1 MERKLTTPFVVAA
14 LAVAFVAV
22 SAWVWFS
29 RGRNARAIRTKFKI
43 GGLLLTLTTAVTTQ
57 SCKHFVTCY
66 DPEPQ
71 PYYYLA
77 NKCDSLVN
85 GDTLRLGGYLEYSYF
100 SYEVLAE
107 DGKSLQKDCF
117 SRDNSHWF
125 KDVFE
130 VGDYVGKA
138 KINVYG
144 EQTEGEIKQEKLV
157 ESFDVTIVA
166 APTKEEDDA
175 DQAESDDVE

>member
-14 LAVAFVAV
+14 LAVAFVAA

-29 RGRNARAIRTKFKI
+29 RGRNARAVRTKFKI

-57 SCKHFVTCY
+57 SCKHSVTCY
-66 DPEPQ
+66 DVEL
-71 PYYYLA
+71 PYYHLA
-77 NKCDSLVN
+77 NRSDSLVN
-85 GDTLRLGGYLEYSYF
+85 GDTLRLGGYLEYRYF

-107 DGKSLQKDCF
+107 DGKSLQKDSF
-117 SRDNSHWF
+117 SRDKNHWF
-125 KDVFE
+125 EDVFE

-144 EQTEGEIKQEKLV
+144 EKAEGEIKQEKLV

-166 APTKEEDDA
+166 APAKEEDDA

>member
-14 LAVAFVAV
+14 LAVAFVAA

-29 RGRNARAIRTKFKI
+29 RGKNARAVRTKFKI

-57 SCKHFVTCY
+57 SCKHVVTCY
-66 DPEPQ
+66 DPGEQ

-77 NKCDSLVN
+77 NRSDSLVN
-85 GDTLRLGGYLEYSYF
+85 GDTLRLGGYFEYRYF

-117 SRDNSHWF
+117 SRDKNHWF
-125 KDVFE
+125 EDVFE

-144 EQTEGEIKQEKLV
+144 EEAEGEIKQEKLTK
-157 ESFDVTIVA
+157 SFDVTIVA
-166 APTKEEDDA
+166 APAKEEDDA